1 MKKISKKMKNISSKI
16 DKEKNYSL
24 DEAIDI
30 IKSSPAAKF
39 EETLDIAINLSLNA
53 GKTDQ
58 SVKGVINLPHGT
70 GKNIRIAVVAKDE
83 NASKA
88 KESGAD
94 IVGDTDFIKSIE
106 KGEINFDRLIATP
119 DMMPQLAKIG
129 QILGPKGLMPN
140 PKLGT
145 VTNNVSKAIQDA
157 KKGQVQF
164 KNDKSGIIHAGV
176 GKLSF
181 DKEKLTDNI
190 KTFFDAILKSKP
202 EGIKGSYVKKVSIA
216 STMGIGIK
224 LNVADLQKN

>member
-1 MKKISKKMKNISSKI
+1 MKDIYSKI
-16 DKEKNYSL
+16 DKERNYNL
-24 DEAIDI
+24 DEAIDL
-30 IKSSPAAKF
+30 IKNSPAAKF

-58 SVKGVINLPHGT
+58 SVRGVINLPHGT

-88 KESGAD
+88 RESGAD

-106 KGEINFDRLIATP
+106 SGEINFDRLIATP

-145 VTNNVSKAIQDA
+145 VTNDVSKAIKDA

-181 DKEKLTDNI
+181 DKEKLRDNI
-190 KTFFDAILKSKP
+190 KTFFEAILKNKP
-202 EGIKGSYVKKVSIA
+202 EGIKGSYVKRVSIA

>member
-1 MKKISKKMKNISSKI
+1 MKKISKKMKDIYSKI
-16 DKEKNYSL
+16 DKERNYNL
-24 DEAIDI
+24 DEAIDL
-30 IKSSPAAKF
+30 IKNSPAAKF

-58 SVKGVINLPHGT
+58 SVRGVINLPHGT

-88 KESGAD
+88 RESGAD

-106 KGEINFDRLIATP
+106 SGEINFDRLIATP

-145 VTNNVSKAIQDA
+145 VTNDVSKAIKDA

-181 DKEKLTDNI
+181 DKEKLRDNI
-190 KTFFDAILKSKP
+190 KTFFEAILKNKP
-202 EGIKGSYVKKVSIA
+202 EGIKGSYVKRVSIA

>member
-1 MKKISKKMKNISSKI
+1 MKKISKKMKDISSKI
-16 DKEKNYSL
+16 DKEKNYNL
-24 DEAIDI
+24 DEAIDL
-30 IKSSPAAKF
+30 IKNSPAAKF

-58 SVKGVINLPHGT
+58 SVRGAINLPHGT

-88 KESGAD
+88 RESGAD

-106 KGEINFDRLIATP
+106 SGEINFDRLIATP

-145 VTNNVSKAIQDA
+145 VTNDVSKAIKDA

-181 DKEKLTDNI
+181 DKEKLRDNI
-190 KTFFDAILKSKP
+190 KTFFEAILKNKP
-202 EGIKGSYVKKVSIA
+202 EGIKGSYVKRVSIA

>member
-1 MKKISKKMKNISSKI
+1 MQKRKKL
-16 DKEKNYSL
+16 NY
-24 DEAIDI
+24 D
-30 IKSSPAAKF
+30 
-39 EETLDIAINLSLNA
+39 ETLDIAINLSLNA

-58 SVKGVINLPHGT
+58 SVRGAINLPHGT

-88 KESGAD
+88 RESGAD

-106 KGEINFDRLIATP
+106 SGEINFDRLIATP

-145 VTNNVSKAIQDA
+145 VTNDVSKAIKDA

-181 DKEKLTDNI
+181 DKEKLRDNI
-190 KTFFDAILKSKP
+190 KTFFEAILKNKP
-202 EGIKGSYVKKVSIA
+202 EGIKGSYVKRVSIA

-224 LNVADLQKN
+224 LNVADLQKNQISKLNQRNIFL

>member
-1 MKKISKKMKNISSKI
+1 MKDIYSKI
-16 DKEKNYSL
+16 DKERNYNL
-24 DEAIDI
+24 DEAIDL
-30 IKSSPAAKF
+30 IKNSPAAKF

-58 SVKGVINLPHGT
+58 SVRGAINLPHGT

-88 KESGAD
+88 RESGAD

-106 KGEINFDRLIATP
+106 SGEINFDRLIATP

-145 VTNNVSKAIQDA
+145 VTNDVSKAIKDA

-181 DKEKLTDNI
+181 DKEKLRDNI
-190 KTFFDAILKSKP
+190 KTFFEAILKNKP
-202 EGIKGSYVKKVSIA
+202 EGIKGSYVKRVSIA

>member
-1 MKKISKKMKNISSKI
+1 MHLDPFCLNRYLIAAVFQEFGISPESQHMLNSRCMISI
-16 DKEKNYSL
+16 E
-24 DEAIDI
+24 
-30 IKSSPAAKF
+30 
-39 EETLDIAINLSLNA
+39 
-53 GKTDQ
+53 G
-58 SVKGVINLPHGT
+58 
-70 GKNIRIAVVAKDE
+70 
-83 NASKA
+83 SKA
-88 KESGAD
+88 
-94 IVGDTDFIKSIE
+94 DFIKSIE
-106 KGEINFDRLIATP
+106 SGEINFDRLIATP

-145 VTNNVSKAIQDA
+145 VTNDVSKAIKDA

-181 DKEKLTDNI
+181 DKEKLRDNI
-190 KTFFDAILKSKP
+190 KTFFEAILKNKP
-202 EGIKGSYVKKVSIA
+202 EGIKGSYVKRVSIA

>member
-1 MKKISKKMKNISSKI
+1 MKDIYSKI
-16 DKEKNYSL
+16 DKERNYNL
-24 DEAIDI
+24 DEAIDL
-30 IKSSPAAKF
+30 IKNSPAAKF

-58 SVKGVINLPHGT
+58 SVRGAINLPHGT

-88 KESGAD
+88 RESGAD

-106 KGEINFDRLIATP
+106 SGEINFDRLIATP

-145 VTNNVSKAIQDA
+145 VTNDIMKTVKDI
-157 KKGQVQF
+157 KTGLIEIR
-164 KNDKSGIIHAGV
+164 NDKDGNLASTIGRKSFSNE
-176 GKLSF
+176 KLLENYKHFIDSVK
-181 DKEKLTDNI
+181 KEKPDTVKGELIKNI
-190 KTFFDAILKSKP
+190 FIT
-202 EGIKGSYVKKVSIA
+202 
-216 STMGIGIK
+216 STMGISYK
-224 LNVADLQKN
+224 VRAK

>member
-1 MKKISKKMKNISSKI
+1 MKKISKKMKDISSKI
-16 DKEKNYSL
+16 DKEKNYNL
-24 DEAIDI
+24 DEAIDL
-30 IKSSPAAKF
+30 IKNSPAAKF

-58 SVKGVINLPHGT
+58 SVRGVINLPHGT

-88 KESGAD
+88 RESGAD

-106 KGEINFDRLIATP
+106 SGEINFDRLIATP

-145 VTNNVSKAIQDA
+145 VTNDVSKAIKDA

-181 DKEKLTDNI
+181 DKEKLRDNI
-190 KTFFDAILKSKP
+190 KTFFEAILKNKP
-202 EGIKGSYVKKVSIA
+202 EGIKGSYVKRVSIA

>member
-1 MKKISKKMKNISSKI
+1 MKDISSKI
-16 DKEKNYSL
+16 DKEKNYNL
-24 DEAIDI
+24 DEAIDL
-30 IKSSPAAKF
+30 IKNSPAAKF

-58 SVKGVINLPHGT
+58 SVRGVINLPHGT

-88 KESGAD
+88 RESGAD

-106 KGEINFDRLIATP
+106 SGEINFDRLIATP

-145 VTNNVSKAIQDA
+145 VTNDVSKAIKDA

-181 DKEKLTDNI
+181 DKEKLRDNI
-190 KTFFDAILKSKP
+190 KTFFEAILKNKP
-202 EGIKGSYVKKVSIA
+202 EGIKGSYVKRVSIA

>member
-1 MKKISKKMKNISSKI
+1 MKKISKKMKDIYSKI
-16 DKEKNYSL
+16 DKERNYNL
-24 DEAIDI
+24 DEAIDL
-30 IKSSPAAKF
+30 IKNSPAAKF

-58 SVKGVINLPHGT
+58 SVRGAINLPHGT

-88 KESGAD
+88 RESGAD

-106 KGEINFDRLIATP
+106 SGEINFDRLIATP

-145 VTNNVSKAIQDA
+145 VTNDVSKAIKDA

-181 DKEKLTDNI
+181 DKEKLRDNI
-190 KTFFDAILKSKP
+190 KTFFEAILKNKP
-202 EGIKGSYVKKVSIA
+202 EGIKGSYVKRVSIA

>member
-1 MKKISKKMKNISSKI
+1 MKDIYSKI
-16 DKEKNYSL
+16 DKERNYNL
-24 DEAIDI
+24 DEAIDL
-30 IKSSPAAKF
+30 IKNSPAAKF

-58 SVKGVINLPHGT
+58 SVRGAINLPHGT

-88 KESGAD
+88 RESGAD

-106 KGEINFDRLIATP
+106 SGEINFDRLIATP

-145 VTNNVSKAIQDA
+145 VTNDVSKAIKDA

-181 DKEKLTDNI
+181 DKEKLRDNI
-190 KTFFDAILKSKP
+190 KTFFEAILKNKP
-202 EGIKGSYVKKVSIA
+202 EGIKGSYVKRVSIA
-216 STMGIGIK
+216 STMGIGRK